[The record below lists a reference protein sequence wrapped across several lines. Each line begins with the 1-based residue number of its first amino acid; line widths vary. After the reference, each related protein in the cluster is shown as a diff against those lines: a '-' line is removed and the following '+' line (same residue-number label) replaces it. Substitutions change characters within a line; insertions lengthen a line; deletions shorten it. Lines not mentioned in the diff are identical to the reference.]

1 MPFKVNINGKVVKNK
16 NKAVLE
22 VVKQYIQKN
31 REISYHELKNIFPD
45 KLQGSI
51 GVFKNE
57 EDLLAW
63 ENDGRKETRKKRFFT
78 DLNDI
83 LDLNDDKIYVCTEW
97 GDSKEKPNFT
107 PFIEYVKDNL
117 NFNISID
124 NSHQNNTLTDKEV
137 KNNEDI
143 STINIKNIILYG
155 SAGIG
160 KTHNINQLIQLIE
173 AEKSYKEIFETIQN
187 NKQIDMVDLSSVKER
202 VKFVTFHQSFGY
214 EDFIEGFRPNG
225 DGKIEREDGVF
236 KRICKDAQENLKNSQ
251 KEKSFNFELFFND
264 FVDYVEKS
272 SSYELEDGL
281 SISIR
286 KSTNGD
292 FKSFQTQGRVKR
304 QSLTYQII
312 KRDFDDFLNGEI
324 SKFEDIKP
332 TFESR
337 NPYHGNARY
346 YFKLYQR
353 MRDFLEIDSDKY
365 ILDDIKRQN
374 YYIVIDE
381 INRAN
386 ISKVFGELITLI
398 EEDKRD
404 VLEVILPYSKEP
416 FSVPSNLYIIGTMNS
431 TDKSIALI
439 DVALRRRFTFLKM
452 VPNSEL
458 VYPDIK
464 EKFQQLNRYV
474 SETLGEDYQIG
485 HSYFMN
491 ITNSDDLDFILR
503 YKIEPLLEEYFYG
516 DKSAFDK
523 ACKIIG
529 IN

>member
-1 MPFKVNINGKVVKNK
+1 
-16 NKAVLE
+16 
-22 VVKQYIQKN
+22 
-31 REISYHELKNIFPD
+31 
-45 KLQGSI
+45 
-51 GVFKNE
+51 
-57 EDLLAW
+57 
-63 ENDGRKETRKKRFFT
+63 
-78 DLNDI
+78 
-83 LDLNDDKIYVCTEW
+83 
-97 GDSKEKPNFT
+97 
-107 PFIEYVKDNL
+107 
-117 NFNISID
+117 
-124 NSHQNNTLTDKEV
+124 
-137 KNNEDI
+137 
-143 STINIKNIILYG
+143 
-155 SAGIG
+155 
-160 KTHNINQLIQLIE
+160 
-173 AEKSYKEIFETIQN
+173 
-187 NKQIDMVDLSSVKER
+187 
-202 VKFVTFHQSFGY
+202 
-214 EDFIEGFRPNG
+214 
-225 DGKIEREDGVF
+225 
-236 KRICKDAQENLKNSQ
+236 LKNSQ

-281 SISIR
+281 SISIK

-324 SKFEDIKP
+324 SRFEDIKP

-353 MRDFLEIDSDKY
+353 MRDFLERDSDKY